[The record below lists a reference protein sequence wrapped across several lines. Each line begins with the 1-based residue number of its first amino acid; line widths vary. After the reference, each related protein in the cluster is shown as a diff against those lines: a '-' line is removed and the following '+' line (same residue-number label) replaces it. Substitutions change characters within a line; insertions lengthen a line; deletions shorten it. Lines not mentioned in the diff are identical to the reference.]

1 MSHSGNGTVS
11 SKGYE
16 QKGFL
21 VCTASLRHLAHCV
34 TEWSDCISC
43 LQERRTLSIDGAAL
57 LKNAVGLQ
65 VLHSSGTAVV
75 Q

>member
-11 SKGYE
+11 SKVYE
-16 QKGFL
+16 LKGFL
-21 VCTASLRHLAHCV
+21 VCTASLRYLAHRV

-43 LQERRTLSIDGAAL
+43 LQEQGTLSIDGAAL

-65 VLHSSGTAVV
+65 VLHMSGTAVV